1 MIRTE
6 RLRWRAAAAV
16 GSSLTDPVLSAAITC
31 LVTFVSFALFAM
43 PARAQQSLAQRI
55 GAVTGAAEL
64 RFASRPD
71 VCGDGGRSFSFR
83 SSSDWGGRCLHGP
96 VQVRLTVSNGAVT
109 RLQTFVGGSSDS
121 SVDGGTDLGFVS
133 THAAVEYFLSLARG
147 PDTPERVAADAILPA
162 ALADSTT
169 IAPDLLS
176 LAKDHARPTTVR
188 KRALFWAGQV
198 GEAGVLE
205 PVRAIAL
212 DGTDTESIRKE
223 AVFVLSQFPED
234 SGVPA
239 LIAIARDT
247 TGSMPVR
254 KQAIFWLGQKDD
266 PRVAQF
272 LTSILEH

>member
-6 RLRWRAAAAV
+6 RLRRRATAAAGASRA
-16 GSSLTDPVLSAAITC
+16 GPALSAAITC
-31 LVTFVSFALFAM
+31 LVTFTPFTVFAT
-43 PARAQQSLAQRI
+43 PALAQQSLAQRI
-55 GAVTGAAEL
+55 GAVTGTAEL

-71 VCGDGGRSFSFR
+71 VCGDGGRSFSFG
-83 SSSDWGGRCLHGP
+83 SYDDWHGRCMRGP
-96 VQVRLTVSNGAVT
+96 VHVRLNLSNGVVT
-109 RLQTFVGGSSDS
+109 RLQTFVGGPPDS
-121 SVDGGTDLGFVS
+121 SPAAETDLGSVS
-133 THAAVEYFLSLARG
+133 THAAVDYFVSLARR

-169 IAPDLLS
+169 ISPALLS

-198 GEAGVLE
+198 GEPGVLE

-212 DGTDTESIRKE
+212 DSTDGESMRRQ
-223 AVFVLSQFPED
+223 AVFVLSQFPND

-239 LIAIARDT
+239 LIAIARDAE
-247 TGSMPVR
+247 GSMPVR
-254 KQAIFWLGQKDD
+254 KQALFWLGQKDD
-266 PRVAQF
+266 PRVTQF